1 MKGTEE
7 YRIGNAIVRVHPGK
21 RTPEE
26 RRAAV
31 EEAIIIFM
39 KDVERQRKQQAK
51 KGVEM
56 DASTV
61 H

>member
-7 YRIGNAIVRVHPGK
+7 YRVGNAIVRVHPGK

-39 KDVERQRKQQAK
+39 KDVERQRRREK
-51 KGVEM
+51 KDV
-56 DASTV
+56 V
-61 H
+61 HG

>member
-26 RRAAV
+26 RKAAV

-39 KDVERQRKQQAK
+39 KDVERQKRRAEKN
-51 KGVEM
+51 V
-56 DASTV
+56 V
-61 H
+61 HG

>member
-26 RRAAV
+26 RKAAI
-31 EEAIIIFM
+31 EEATIWFL
-39 KDVERQRKQQAK
+39 KEVEKRKRRAK
-51 KGVEM
+51 K
-56 DASTV
+56 DAV
-61 H
+61 HG

>member
-26 RRAAV
+26 RRVAI
-31 EEAIIIFM
+31 EEATVWFL
-39 KDVERQRKQQAK
+39 KEVEKQRKRVK
-51 KGVEM
+51 KN
-56 DASTV
+56 AST
-61 H
+61 

>member
-26 RRAAV
+26 RRAAI
-31 EEAIIIFM
+31 EEAMIWFQ
-39 KDVERQRKQQAK
+39 KEAAKQRRRAK
-51 KGVEM
+51 KNV
-56 DASTV
+56 V
-61 H
+61 HG

>member
-26 RRAAV
+26 RRAAI

-39 KDVERQRKQQAK
+39 KDVERQKRRAENAVDRRSPA
-51 KGVEM
+51 G
-56 DASTV
+56 S
-61 H
+61 

>member
-39 KDVERQRKQQAK
+39 KDVERQKRRAEKCGTQ
-51 KGVEM
+51 
-56 DASTV
+56 TIR
-61 H
+61 

>member
-7 YRIGNAIVRVHPGK
+7 YRIVNAIVRVHPGK

-39 KDVERQRKQQAK
+39 KDVERQKRRAEKCGTQ
-51 KGVEM
+51 
-56 DASTV
+56 TIR
-61 H
+61 